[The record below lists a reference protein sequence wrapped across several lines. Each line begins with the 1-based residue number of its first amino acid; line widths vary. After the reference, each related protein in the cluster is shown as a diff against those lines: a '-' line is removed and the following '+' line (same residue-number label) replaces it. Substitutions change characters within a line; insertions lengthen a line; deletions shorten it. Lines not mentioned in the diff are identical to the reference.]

1 LNKASFLALCCGVA
15 MIACATPAA
24 AVELVDFSREIRPI
38 LSRNCLACHG
48 PDEKKREAG
57 LRLDVRQSAIAPR
70 GDHRAILPGDPKQ
83 SELVRRVSSD
93 DDDERMPPP
102 STGKRLSVQ
111 EIELLSRWIGQGA
124 RYAPHWA
131 YVKPIRPQQPPVGD
145 HAWPKNDIDR
155 FLLARLEKER
165 LRPSPE
171 ADRYAMVRRL
181 ALDLTGLPPTPAE
194 VDQFVNDKGPDA
206 HEKLVDRL
214 LARESFGEHW
224 ARLWL
229 DLARYADSAGYV
241 SDVPR
246 EIWAYRDYVIRSLNS
261 NKPFDQFTVEQI
273 AGDLLPDPSEEQLAA
288 TAFHRNTQTN
298 NEGGSDREEYRNV
311 AIVDRVNTTM
321 SVWMGTTMACA
332 QCHDHKYDPI
342 SQKEYFQFFAI
353 FNNTEDADR
362 EDEHP
367 LLSFYAEQQKRDRE
381 KLQAEIAAM
390 DRNVPAEEKAPAP
403 QPKATSRKEQ
413 RPEAERDS
421 KTAAK
426 PPSTN
431 DGNRLASLRT
441 ALAAIRPH
449 TVPIQREL
457 PAEKRRT
464 THIQYRG
471 NFLDRG
477 PQVTEGVPAVFHP
490 LPKDLPANRL
500 ALARWLVDENNP
512 LTARVV
518 VNRLW
523 EKTFGAG
530 LVLTCEDFGTRGE
543 LPSHPDL
550 LDYLATELI
559 ASHWDIKHLIRL
571 MVTSAA
577 YRQSSRVTPELLER
591 DPDNR
596 LLARGPR
603 FRLDAEAVRDQSLAV
618 AGLLSPKMYGP
629 AVRPLQPSFGLSAA
643 FGGGMD
649 WQTSQG
655 EDRFRRAVYTSWRRT
670 NPYPS
675 MVTFDAAT
683 REVCVLRRPRTNTPL
698 QALVTLNDPAYIEA
712 AQALARRVVRE
723 GGPTPADKARYGFR
737 LCLAR
742 AATDVEAARLV
753 QLYESSRERLARQ
766 PQEAEKLATQPLG
779 PLPAG
784 ADAVQLAAW
793 TVVGNVL
800 LNLDELL
807 MRP

>member
-1 LNKASFLALCCGVA
+1 
-15 MIACATPAA
+15 
-24 AVELVDFSREIRPI
+24 
-38 LSRNCLACHG
+38 
-48 PDEKKREAG
+48 
-57 LRLDVRQSAIAPR
+57 
-70 GDHRAILPGDPKQ
+70 
-83 SELVRRVSSD
+83 
-93 DDDERMPPP
+93 
-102 STGKRLSVQ
+102 
-111 EIELLSRWIGQGA
+111 
-124 RYAPHWA
+124 
-131 YVKPIRPQQPPVGD
+131 
-145 HAWPKNDIDR
+145 
-155 FLLARLEKER
+155 
-165 LRPSPE
+165 
-171 ADRYAMVRRL
+171 MVRRL
-181 ALDLTGLPPTPAE
+181 ALDLTGLPPTLAE
-194 VDQFVNDKGPDA
+194 VNQFVNDKGPDA
-206 HEKLVDRL
+206 YEKLVDRL

-224 ARLWL
+224 ARMWL

-261 NKPFDQFTVEQI
+261 NKPFDQFTVEQM
-273 AGDLLPDPSEEQLAA
+273 AGDLLPNPSEEQLTA

-367 LLSFYAEQQKRDRE
+367 FLSFYTEQQKRDRE
-381 KLQAEIAAM
+381 KLQAEIAVM
-390 DRNVPAEEKAPAP
+390 ERNVPAEEKAPAP
-403 QPKATSRKEQ
+403 QPKATSQKEQ
-413 RPEAERDS
+413 RPEGEKDG

-431 DGNRLASLRT
+431 DSNHLANLRA
-441 ALAAIRPH
+441 ALAAIRPY
-449 TVPIQREL
+449 TVPVQREL

-477 PQVTEGVPAVFHP
+477 PQVTEGVPAVFPP

-512 LTARVV
+512 LAARVV

-523 EKTFGAG
+523 EKTFGVG

-571 MVTSAA
+571 TVTSAA

-629 AVRPLQPSFGLSAA
+629 AVRPCSRRLGSPRLLAAAWIGRQARARTASAGPFTRA
-643 FGGGMD
+643 GGG
-649 WQTSQG
+649 
-655 EDRFRRAVYTSWRRT
+655 RI
-670 NPYPS
+670 PI
-675 MVTFDAAT
+675 
-683 REVCVLRRPRTNTPL
+683 LR
-698 QALVTLNDPAYIEA
+698 
-712 AQALARRVVRE
+712 
-723 GGPTPADKARYGFR
+723 
-737 LCLAR
+737 
-742 AATDVEAARLV
+742 
-753 QLYESSRERLARQ
+753 
-766 PQEAEKLATQPLG
+766 
-779 PLPAG
+779 
-784 ADAVQLAAW
+784 
-793 TVVGNVL
+793 
-800 LNLDELL
+800 
-807 MRP
+807 